1 MSRSSVY
8 LDCMESWWKVL
19 FLVIDGSIHFLFLFL
34 YFLCVLCLRQTVK
47 SSCHNKLQRVFSTA
61 EGFCN
66 LPFPNLSQRIL
77 LFFLFFLK
85 QFQTFIS
92 SRPANILLWKFRFC
106 SVLVQSIKRPC
117 STVLIEFL
125 PYWQCT
131 KACYWI
137 FLFFL
142 FFWNLGG
149 IQQSHSMCQWNY
161 CGLLRRYCSAMTA
174 TNILILH
181 WIGCSLPTFF
191 LAFSFLLAFV
201 LLKGNEFRKVEVR
214 K

>member
-1 MSRSSVY
+1 MEASTFYSFSCIFCVFCAWDRLWSLHAITSYKGFSVLLKVSVIFHSQIYPKEFFFSS
-8 LDCMESWWKVL
+8 
-19 FLVIDGSIHFLFLFL
+19 F
-34 YFLCVLCLRQTVK
+34 
-47 SSCHNKLQRVFSTA
+47 
-61 EGFCN
+61 
-66 LPFPNLSQRIL
+66 
-77 LFFLFFLK
+77 FFLK

-106 SVLVQSIKRPC
+106 SVLVESIKRPC
-117 STVLIEFL
+117 SAVLIEFL

>member
-8 LDCMESWWKVL
+8 LNCMESWWKVL
-19 FLVIDGSIHFLFLFL
+19 FLVINGSIHFLFLFL

-66 LPFPNLSQRIL
+66 FPFPNLSQRIL
-77 LFFLFFLK
+77 LFFLFFWNNFKLLFH
-85 QFQTFIS
+85 QSQQIS
-92 SRPANILLWKFRFC
+92 LWKFRFC

-117 STVLIEFL
+117 SAVLIEFL

-142 FFWNLGG
+142 FFLKPWWDSAVTFHVSVKQLWV
-149 IQQSHSMCQWNY
+149 IKEILQCYDCDQYPDSSLD
-161 CGLLRRYCSAMTA
+161 GL
-174 TNILILH
+174 
-181 WIGCSLPTFF
+181 FF
-191 LAFSFLLAFV
+191 THLFPWLLFFFNHFSCW
-201 LLKGNEFRKVEVR
+201 KEMNSGRWK
-214 K
+214 